1 MLGAVTTLMMHFPV
15 TSMVDALFFVL
26 KGYRLDGLPR
36 YRDTRINLSVARRVT
51 RYLAVD
57 GLLSVCKVF
66 ILLVVFLFFVR
77 HND

>member
-26 KGYRLDGLPR
+26 KGYRLDGVPR
-36 YRDTRINLSVARRVT
+36 YRDTRLNLSVARKVT

-57 GLLSVCKVF
+57 GMLSICKV
-66 ILLVVFLFFVR
+66 LVLAVLFVVVIR
-77 HND
+77 HDD